1 MTNFTKTKLTDA
13 GISFLSR
20 EGVTINFTR
29 IETGCGLYIPD
40 ENIGRMESLKAKVQ
54 DIEIND
60 ITRESDS
67 VVAIEFNVSNKNL
80 KEPYLF
86 TEIGIYADD
95 PDKGEVLYGVCFS
108 TQEEAEKVR
117 AFNGYFASVLRI
129 ALRLHVSPDSV
140 VICQSLGES
149 VIVIDNALSET
160 SKHAVENRVITKEFK
175 KYAKG
180 EGLEF
185 SVVNGILNVT
195 YDDGEEES

>member
-175 KYAKG
+175 KYAVAAC
-180 EGLEF
+180 LF
-185 SVVNGILNVT
+185 
-195 YDDGEEES
+195 